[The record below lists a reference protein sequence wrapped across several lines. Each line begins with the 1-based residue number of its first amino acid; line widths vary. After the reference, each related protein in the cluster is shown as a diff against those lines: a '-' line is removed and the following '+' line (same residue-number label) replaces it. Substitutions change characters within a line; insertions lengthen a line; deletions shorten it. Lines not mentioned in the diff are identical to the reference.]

1 MIRQGVFAFVAV
13 CAFIGSLTVP
23 VQAANVFYVR
33 IQGPKPVRAQAP
45 GHGGGAA
52 IGFENNVALGSA
64 TGGLAN
70 GKTKSGEITITKAP
84 ANAAPMSTS
93 IAETQAAKPLGSSP
107 PLIRETV
114 TVGCS
119 GFDVAAD
126 FGKGPVRGVLA
137 SQSVDGLC
145 IFAVPMS
152 AQTADAIVRV
162 GLSGMPPG
170 WSFNSQPQSK
180 CIRSGD
186 TLDGSL
192 AETQSIFSFQ
202 WSLIR
207 PVALGGPCG
216 KT

>member
-1 MIRQGVFAFVAV
+1 MRRQGVLAFVAV
-13 CAFIGSLTVP
+13 CAFIGGLTVP
-23 VQAANVFYVR
+23 AQAANVFYVR

-52 IGFENNVALGSA
+52 IGFENNVAVGSA

-70 GKTKSGEITITKAP
+70 GKTKSGEITITKEP
-84 ANAAPMSTS
+84 TNVGSMSTA
-93 IAETQAAKPLGSSP
+93 IAETQAARPLGSSAP
-107 PLIRETV
+107 QIRETV
-114 TVGCS
+114 TVGCA

-180 CIRSGD
+180 CVRSGD

-202 WSLIR
+202 WSLVR
-207 PVALGGPCG
+207 PVAMGGPCG